1 MAAPRPAVNGATTSV
16 GLTTRLVT
24 VQSVSP
30 DGRTAYCVDR
40 ANTQVAV
47 PMLIQPSKASLPA
60 VGDTWLL
67 TQNLGSWTFSAFVAS
82 STGDFQRN
90 TGAQGVHTGATAPTN
105 PEPGELWV
113 DSSNG
118 NMLMVWNGITWQPLQ
133 LGATAIQSGS
143 ITTEQIAIDAAI
155 AASQV
160 NFTVSDIGGV
170 TTTLSATAPASPSFN
185 DLWYDAGNGYRLN
198 QWSGTEWIPYQW
210 GTGSIAARTIT
221 AELIAANTITA
232 SEIVAGIILAG
243 VVNGTIITGATFVA
257 TGTSGEIL
265 CYSGTPTTGNLIMS
279 FAASAGVDS
288 YGNSFIKGLSVGVA
302 TSSSPQVQ
310 IIPSAGG
317 PGSGGVVQFTL
328 SPLSFF
334 GNQPNIQG
342 LSPASTGILEING
355 PSLSASSFTDYVQDV
370 YSSFTGGGG
379 TAAHK
384 QTNYI
389 DPSGNVVPYVDIGFF
404 GTHFGACSQLAGVH
418 PGTGTG
424 NTNTAVQETWQ
435 SMSLING
442 WAGSGGLN
450 GVRYQM
456 TPLLNGGA
464 VYIEGD
470 IINAGGAGANSICGT
485 LAPGYRPPVSR
496 NISIIGWNNP
506 QVNNSASAPW
516 LYVDNGGNVQITGLQ
531 SGTKEV
537 FFQAWI
543 PMT

>member
-1 MAAPRPAVNGATTSV
+1 MNVPRPAVNGATTSV

-24 VQSVSP
+24 VQSISP
-30 DGRTAYCVDR
+30 DGKTAYCVDR

-67 TQNLGSWTFSAFVAS
+67 TQTLGSWTFTAFVGS

-90 TGAQGVHTGATAPTN
+90 TGAQGVHTGATAPDN
-105 PEPGELWV
+105 PSNGELWV

-118 NMLMVWNGITWQPLQ
+118 NLLMVWNGITWQPLQ
-133 LGATAIQSGS
+133 LGAVAIQPGS
-143 ITTEQIAIDAAI
+143 ITAEQIAIDAAI

-170 TTTLSATAPASPSFN
+170 TTTLSATAPAKPSFN

-279 FAASAGVDS
+279 FAAAAGTDS
-288 YGNSFIKGLSVGVA
+288 FGNSYIRGLSVGVA

-310 IIPSAGG
+310 LIPSAGG
-317 PGSGGVVQFTL
+317 PGSPAVVQFTL
-328 SPLSFF
+328 SPQSFF
-334 GNQPNIQG
+334 NNQPNIQA
-342 LSPASTGILEING
+342 LSPSNMGILEING
-355 PSLSASSFTDYVQDV
+355 PSLSQTGFRDWVQDV
-370 YSSFTGGGG
+370 YNSWGG
-379 TAAHK
+379 TTPAHR

-389 DPSGNVVPYVDIGFF
+389 DTNGNVIPYVDIGCF
-404 GTHFGACSQLAGVH
+404 GTHFGACSQLSGVH

-424 NTNTAVQETWQ
+424 NVNTAVQETWQ

-442 WAGSGGLN
+442 WAGIGGIN
-450 GVRYQM
+450 GIRYQM
-456 TPLLNGGA
+456 TPLLGGGM

-470 IINAGGAGANSICGT
+470 IINAGGAPANSICGV
-485 LAPGYRPPVSR
+485 LAAGYRPPVSR
-496 NISIIGWNNP
+496 NVNIIGWNNP
-506 QVNNSASAPW
+506 QSSNSASAPW
-516 LYVDNGGNVQITGLQ
+516 LFVDASGNVQITGLE